1 MLMRLE
7 CTPYPA
13 FPRAT
18 AMVKVVS
25 ETEDSKVILLEESYF
40 IMGQKIFSEGD
51 MTTLVHNKVEDYRL
65 PSWIKGGT
73 QIRAQRGWS
82 GKFSDTITYTD
93 YSVSYPSHGKDK
105 RITIEEARQFH
116 KDYLRSQVMGYEE
129 WKKYVQPVLGFTEM
143 LGSDWI
149 SEVGSSSDWDETDPD
164 EVKELYEE
172 SLEEWLDLL
181 TVKQLIR
188 LNYYHDGE
196 SINEYEAKGLL
207 EPSIVETTMEEIK
220 KALIEGEI
228 MELPTYDYSD
238 LVEARQSHMEYLYE
252 SRYD

>member
-1 MLMRLE
+1 MEKVCSTRL
-7 CTPYPA
+7 
-13 FPRAT
+13 R
-18 AMVKVVS
+18 
-25 ETEDSKVILLEESYF
+25 
-40 IMGQKIFSEGD
+40 
-51 MTTLVHNKVEDYRL
+51 
-65 PSWIKGGT
+65 
-73 QIRAQRGWS
+73 
-82 GKFSDTITYTD
+82 
-93 YSVSYPSHGKDK
+93 
-105 RITIEEARQFH
+105 
-116 KDYLRSQVMGYEE
+116 
-129 WKKYVQPVLGFTEM
+129 FTES

-149 SEVGSSSDWDETDPD
+149 SEVGSSSEWDETDPD

-228 MELPTYDYSD
+228 SELPTYDYSD